1 MSPYSITGYLIAMGI
16 SAVCACA
23 LFFFMLRKEA
33 LPSAGKALS
42 VSLCV
47 LVLGTAFAVLF
58 AKLFYFL
65 FYFFYISEQGIG
77 EFWLSLRTEEMSYYG
92 AVAGV
97 CFSVS
102 LIALIFRLRPGRILH
117 VFAPAGALMAAAA
130 RFAEYFLFPTGTG
143 LSSETPI
150 PFPLAIR
157 IVYDESY
164 IEYVLA
170 VFMLEGLMSLLVF
183 AFSLRHRNDPYRFL
197 RTLFYLCLPQ
207 VLLESL
213 RSDALNWLF
222 VHAEQLLCFLFV
234 EGVLVWYG
242 FACKKDSRKG
252 LSSWVPALT
261 GLGVCG
267 LIIVGEFMLDG
278 KIRIGGTY
286 VSPWITYSLMAAGLV
301 LLAVMEHKGHRRLQS
316 SVK

>member
-1 MSPYSITGYLIAMGI
+1 MSPYSITGYLITMGI

-150 PFPLAIR
+150 PFPLAVR

-183 AFSLRHRNDPYRFL
+183 AFSLRHRNDPYR
-197 RTLFYLCLPQ
+197 
-207 VLLESL
+207 
-213 RSDALNWLF
+213 
-222 VHAEQLLCFLFV
+222 
-234 EGVLVWYG
+234 YG